1 VQSSTYSDNSTLR
14 NGMKDGSSGEGG
26 NFNRSNE
33 GPRAVE
39 QLLQAES
46 KPKVLRKESPQRPI
60 TPPYKAQLDQE
71 RTTMEHERRLYLK
84 NIDDLNTKVN
94 SLQRDLDREV
104 QAARTHAQSLS
115 NKLAEAHQKSEKLAD
130 EARTLQRERRILND
144 ANAGL
149 RDTNQQYDRREKGHI
164 ANTSQLREKVAS
176 LTSQLSVCKTERDNY
191 YHDNVRLREEKTGLI
206 GANQRCKEQIGI
218 LEADVEAL
226 TAAKTALAAD
236 NEGLR
241 SDIFKI
247 GSTVNPLHDEDF
259 YVRSFES
266 LKADVEMWVAK
277 QAKDNA
283 TEVLSIGDEQ
293 RLLQHLAGLGPAG
306 IDSSHFLAINQLTGG
321 WYNTKRS
328 RIPLLRHLFAV
339 FLLDKILAP
348 FAAGAHLSFSKAL
361 IWIENDIIS
370 RGFCL
375 SLQG

>member
-1 VQSSTYSDNSTLR
+1 
-14 NGMKDGSSGEGG
+14 MKDGSSREGG

-46 KPKVLRKESPQRPI
+46 KSKVLRKESQRPI

-94 SLQRDLDREV
+94 GLQRELDREV
-104 QAARTHAQSLS
+104 QAARTRAQSLS
-115 NKLAEAHQKSEKLAD
+115 SKLAAAHQKSEKLAD
-130 EARTLQRERRILND
+130 ETRTLQRERITLND
-144 ANAGL
+144 VNAGL
-149 RDTNQQYDRREKGHI
+149 RDTNQQYERREKGHI
-164 ANTSQLREKVAS
+164 ANTSQLREIVAN
-176 LTSQLSVCKTERDNY
+176 LTSQLNVSKSEKDNY
-191 YHDNVRLREEKTGLI
+191 YHDNMRLREEKTGLV
-206 GANQRCKEQIGI
+206 GANQRCKEQIGT

-226 TAAKTALAAD
+226 TAVKTALAAD

-241 SDIFKI
+241 SDIFNI

-259 YVRSFES
+259 YVRNFES

-283 TEVLSIGDEQ
+283 AEVLSIGDEQ
-293 RLLQHLAGLGPAG
+293 RLLQYLAGLGPTG
-306 IDSSHFLAINQLTGG
+306 LDSSNFLAINQLAGG

-375 SLQG
+375 YLQG